1 MLSYT
6 IVSDGDESNIVVFVP
21 GESPYVAH
29 SSHPNFDAIVD
40 GAKSGDESVTA
51 LFDIADSVC
60 ERFQQLTDRV
70 STKYGR
76 LYLDG
81 EEVADV
87 LADHVLRFL
96 DEGVSDWRPLV
107 KFLEKVAEN
116 PSRHSRTQLYEWLS
130 RRDFTITDSGD
141 IVGYKGVARDESD
154 QLVSVN
160 HGRAIVNGVEH
171 KGAIPNPLGAVVTMP
186 RSAVQD
192 NPAEGCSYGLHVGTY
207 EYAKGWA
214 RGALLEVHVNPAD
227 VVSVPTDCDAAK
239 MRTCKYVVV
248 KTIDAPH
255 TAPVVFS
262 EEWDEEEIGDD
273 DAFGDY
279 C

>member
-29 SSHPNFDAIVD
+29 SSHPNFDAIVE
-40 GAKSGDESVTA
+40 GAKDGDESVTA
-51 LFDIADSVC
+51 LFDISESVG
-60 ERFQQLTDRV
+60 ERFRLLTDRV

-96 DEGVSDWRPLV
+96 DEGVADWRPLV
-107 KFLEKVAEN
+107 RFLEKVAAN
-116 PSRHSRTQLYEWLS
+116 PSRHSRTQLYEWLA

-160 HGRAIVNGVEH
+160 RGRAFVSGVEH

-186 RSAVQD
+186 RSDVQD

-207 EYAKGWA
+207 DYAKGWA

-239 MRTCKYVVV
+239 IRTCRYVVV

-255 TAPVVFS
+255 TAPVVFDDYGD
-262 EEWDEEEIGDD
+262 EYGDEYDEE
-273 DAFGDY
+273 FGDY